1 MSGVQTRELEV
12 WRSLDVVIHAH
23 RSSYHLYNDLH
34 YVGQQ
39 LDSSDINRYIR
50 KRGEELSL

>member
-1 MSGVQTRELEV
+1 MSGVQMRELEV
-12 WRSLDVVIHAH
+12 WVSLDVVIHAH